1 MAVTKTINGTVSQN
15 ADLYTYQLYCEEK
28 DVNNS
33 ANTSKL
39 KVTVRIVTGGSSG
52 TTYASRYQSATH
64 TITINGT
71 NYTFTS
77 GNYSLVG
84 QTTTTLGSVTSNAI
98 THSDDGTKTVNVS
111 ASSPDLAQGGGYG
124 PYSGSASGSVTL
136 TAIPRYAT
144 INSFTVSQR
153 DETSLAFSFTASAT
167 CDYAWYST
175 NNGSTWT
182 GVDIADGTSGSFN
195 VTGLS
200 ANTSYTCKLRVRR
213 KDSQLNTDSSA
224 VTQSTYDYPKVS
236 SIGSNPL
243 TIGNQQTL
251 TLYNPLGR
259 NVTVKMYQNN
269 TSGTQLFSG
278 TTSNKTTYSFTPT
291 ASTLYNS
298 IPNNSSANCVYT
310 VTYSGVTK
318 TSSTASYK
326 IRGDEYPT
334 FSDSNWSYVANL
346 TSLTNSNQVI
356 IDKYA
361 TITTTINTVATS
373 NYGANIDKYVV
384 EWGNAT
390 PTQILSGTTSGT
402 ITNGSGNTLKVT
414 VYDKRGLPK
423 ETIKTITNVPYTD
436 ITINNDIN
444 TQRTNGVE
452 AGTKLNLRGT
462 FYNAKFGSSGVQ
474 NAIYSAKYYVS
485 TNGTT
490 WSGPYPSGD
499 ALKNAI
505 TVSDNNFSVSNF
517 DIHANG
523 SSGGFT
529 IGTQYYVKVEI
540 KDAQGLL
547 STGTATT
554 TVTDGKIARD
564 IYKDSSGDYH
574 EGINGLADSNYALKV
589 YGKIN
594 ATEFVGDLNGNA
606 STANTAGSTSTI
618 TNIDLTGQTTTILA
632 QVKSLG
638 TSSIKGT
645 RIFYTT
651 TDGGSSGISD
661 KPTGNTNAGFACV
674 VVCNRFASTS
684 DYRYRLNCYVQN
696 DIYEYVG
703 FVDAGTSS
711 ISWTRMIKSK
721 LSEKLETINGRI
733 TNANIAH
740 YYENG
745 KAHLQLLQATTTMT
759 SNKPSSDGYI
769 IHCSWD
775 NSGEYNSQLFLPNS
789 NGNIPIQFRG
799 CNNGTWGSWE
809 NVYKVKN
816 LYNNATG
823 TTGTITLSET
833 SANFSFLKI
842 YYYKEESG
850 AGGKVYHETTVFS
863 PNGKL
868 ATLFSVHYA
877 NATNHQMVSKVV
889 QISGTSV
896 THKYGML
903 TNITTS
909 KTIGACEIQNSIYIV
924 RIDGYR

>member
-1 MAVTKTINGTVSQN
+1 MAVTKTINGSVGRN

-28 DVNNS
+28 DVNTS

-52 TTYASRYQSATH
+52 VEYAERNQSATH
-64 TITINGT
+64 TVTINGT
-71 NYTFTS
+71 NYTFTT
-77 GNYSLVG
+77 GQYSLVG

-98 THSDDGTKTVNVS
+98 THNDDGTKTVNVS

-144 INSFTVSQR
+144 INSFTVAKR
-153 DETSLAFSFTASAT
+153 DETSLTFSFTASAT

-213 KDSQLNTDSSA
+213 KDSQLNTDSNA

-236 SIGSNPL
+236 TIGSNPL

-259 NVTVKMYQNN
+259 NVTIKMYQNN
-269 TSGTQLFSG
+269 TSGTELYSG
-278 TTSNKTTYSFTPT
+278 TTNSKTTYSFTPT

-298 IPNNSSANCVYT
+298 IPNNQNGNCVYS
-310 VTYSGVTK
+310 VIYSNISTK
-318 TSSTASYK
+318 TTGTATYK

-334 FSDSNWSYVANL
+334 FDVNNWSYTANL
-346 TSLTNSNQVI
+346 TELTNSNQIV
-356 IDKYA
+356 IDKFA
-361 TITTTINTVATS
+361 TVTATINTAATS

-390 PTQILSGTTSGT
+390 PTQISSGSISGT

-423 ETIKTITNVPYTD
+423 ETIKTITNVPYTSVN
-436 ITINNDIN
+436 ISTIS
-444 TQRTNGVE
+444 TPRTNGVE
-452 AGTKLNLRGT
+452 AGAKLNLVGT
-462 FYNAKFGSSGVQ
+462 FYNTQFGTAGVQ
-474 NAIYSAKYYVS
+474 NSLYSAKYYVS
-485 TNGTT
+485 TDGST
-490 WSGPYPSGD
+490 WSGPYPNGD

-505 TVSDNNFSVSNF
+505 TVNGNNFSVSNF

-529 IGTQYYVKVEI
+529 IGTHYYVKVEI

-547 STGTATT
+547 STGIATT

-564 IYKDSSGDYH
+564 VYKDSNGEYH
-574 EGINGLADSNYALKV
+574 EGINGLADSNYTQKV
-589 YGKIN
+589 HGKIN
-594 ATEFVGDLNGNA
+594 ATEFVGNLNGNA
-606 STANTAGSTSTI
+606 STANTAGSASTI

-632 QVKSLG
+632 QVKALG

-674 VVCNRFASTS
+674 VICNRFVSTS

-711 ISWTRMIKSK
+711 ISWTKMIKSK

-733 TNANIAH
+733 TNANITH

-745 KAHLQLLQATTTMT
+745 KAHLQLLHATSAMT
-759 SNKPSSDGYI
+759 SNKPANDGYI

-775 NSGEYNSQLFLPNS
+775 NSGEYNSQLYLPN
-789 NGNIPIQFRG
+789 NNTNVPVQFRG

-809 NVYKVKN
+809 NVYRVKN

-823 TTGTITLSET
+823 STGTITLSET
-833 SANFSFLKI
+833 SANFTYIEIFFKASDRNDAVKSI
-842 YYYKEESG
+842 R
-850 AGGKVYHETTVFS
+850 VYS
-863 PNGKL
+863 PNGKKAEL
-868 ATLFSVHYA
+868 SSMWWQGTTYGIYC
-877 NATNHQMVSKVV
+877 TNKDVS
-889 QISGTSV
+889 ISGTSISANRNGWQ
-896 THKYGML
+896 Y
-903 TNITTS
+903 
-909 KTIGACEIQNSIYIV
+909 IGSDRYSTAEN
-924 RIDGYR
+924 RIAILRVDGYR